1 MATARTFRLATL
13 VVLAM
18 GAAVLVPVEPAA
30 ALSCIRVDP
39 RAQLAGADAA
49 SIGALVSRR
58 SVAGQQYWPYTK
70 EILTYRVDEVVKGNL
85 GGLVEV
91 RNETP
96 PYSTGPGQ
104 EAGVFIYASE
114 GGFVTDGCSRASP
127 EQLRLARRGGPT
139 VKKATDTKAKMS
151 FRLKGRSLTVSVAR
165 NASRRVKRALERP
178 IKLVCGNEVSGIP
191 EAIGPNYPLGTAR
204 SRFRHGARKMTVVLD
219 RDVSRAATSCGVEQ
233 GADRYPPDRFIAS
246 AQFFSRS

>member
-1 MATARTFRLATL
+1 MATARTVRLATL

-30 ALSCIRVDP
+30 AFTCIRVDP

-49 SIGALVSRR
+49 FIGALVSWR
-58 SVAGQQYWPYTK
+58 SVAGQEYGQ
-70 EILTYRVDEVVKGNL
+70 EQFLTFRVDEAVKGNL
-85 GGLVEV
+85 GEMVEV
-91 RNETP
+91 RDLTAMS
-96 PYSTGPGQ
+96 YSTGSTDSGR
-104 EAGVFIYASE
+104 EEGVFIYASE
-114 GGFVTDGCSRASP
+114 RGFVTSGCSRASP

-151 FRLKGRSLTVSVAR
+151 FRLKGRRLTVSVAR
-165 NASRRVKRALERP
+165 NASRRVKLALERP
-178 IKLVCGNEVSGIP
+178 IKLVCGNDVFGTP
-191 EAIGPNYPLGTAR
+191 EAGGPDYPLGTAR

-233 GADRYPPDRFIAS
+233 GADRFIAS
-246 AQFFSRS
+246 VQFFSRS